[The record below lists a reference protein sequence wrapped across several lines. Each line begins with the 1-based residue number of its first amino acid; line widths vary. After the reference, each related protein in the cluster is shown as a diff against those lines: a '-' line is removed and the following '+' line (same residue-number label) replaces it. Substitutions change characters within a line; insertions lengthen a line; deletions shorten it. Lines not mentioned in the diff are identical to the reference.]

1 MLSDAEPQGRG
12 ASLGGPIRAVLFD
25 LDGTL
30 IDTVDLILASMRH
43 VTREVLAEEFS
54 DEELLHGV
62 GTPLAR
68 QMEALC
74 PEKRDELVVEYRR
87 HNWDV
92 HDELIAEYP
101 GTEALL
107 DELLSREMPMGV
119 VTSKSRRVAMRG
131 IELFGLERY
140 FQVIVCSDD
149 LDVHKPDPGPIL
161 HAADILGVPAEQC
174 MYVGDSPYD
183 MRAARA
189 AEAIAV
195 AALWGAFCPEDVLEP
210 GPAYAIEDIGDV
222 LALLDGDRD
231 RYRAEAYEGGDG
243 RCYEGVG

>member
-1 MLSDAEPQGRG
+1 MSDAEPQGRG
-12 ASLGGPIRAVLFD
+12 VPHDRPIRAVLFD

-43 VTREVLAEEFS
+43 ATREVLGREFS
-54 DEELLHGV
+54 DVELLYGV
-62 GTPLAR
+62 GTPLAQ
-68 QMEALC
+68 QMEALG
-74 PEKRDELVVEYRR
+74 PEKRDELVAEYRR

-101 GTEALL
+101 GTEDLL
-107 DELLSREMPMGV
+107 DELLARDVPMGV

-161 HAADILGVPAEQC
+161 HAAGILGIPAEHC

-183 MRAARA
+183 VRAAKA
-189 AEAIAV
+189 AAAVAV
-195 AALWGAFCPEDVLEP
+195 AALWGAFCSEDVLEP
-210 GPAYAIEDIGDV
+210 GPEFAIGDIRDV
-222 LALLDGDRD
+222 LALLGGDRD
-231 RYRAEAYEGGDG
+231 RYRAEAHGGQDG
-243 RCYEGVG
+243 RCRERAG